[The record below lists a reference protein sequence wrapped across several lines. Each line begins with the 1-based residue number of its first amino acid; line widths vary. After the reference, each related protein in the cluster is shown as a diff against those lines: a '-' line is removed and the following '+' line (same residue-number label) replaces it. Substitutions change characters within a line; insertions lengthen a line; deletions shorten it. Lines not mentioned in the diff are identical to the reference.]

1 MIPQSSHTVLKAEL
15 PEPYYLLIRK
25 YFRTPKLCSS
35 LSEAIRLTIP
45 WHPNATAEGYY
56 FWEQVYNWSKGLRE
70 KPPRINTSE
79 PLEDYQNTDFR
90 YHTCKVLA
98 EKAIN
103 AISDEYGCIEANKE
117 TVNCYKRYIVFNYL
131 IAYKT
136 QAFGLKTIGRVVA
149 DLIGRKSKFDH
160 ATVLNGRRIH
170 SQLTETREPLYC
182 QMLQAFNQRM
192 EAMELEK
199 VA

>member
-1 MIPQSSHTVLKAEL
+1 MIPQSSHTVLKAGL
-15 PEPYYLLIRK
+15 PEPYYLIIRK

-56 FWEQVYNWSKGLRE
+56 FWEQVYNWSKGNRL
-70 KPPRINTSE
+70 KLPRLANIAAESPIQPYN
-79 PLEDYQNTDFR
+79 NR
-90 YHTCKVLA
+90 YDICKT
-98 EKAIN
+98 KAIK
-103 AISDEYGCIEANKE
+103 AIDAITELYGVIELDRTLHN
-117 TVNCYKRYIVFNYL
+117 VYKRYIVFNYL
-131 IAYKT
+131 MESRLDLYS
-136 QAFGLKTIGRVVA
+136 LVDIGRVVA
-149 DLIGRKSKFDH
+149 DLIGRKQKFDH
-160 ATVLNGRRIH
+160 ATVLHSRRNH

-182 QMLQAFNQRM
+182 QMLQAFNARM